1 VDVGTCRMREK
12 VRIVENVLFGRP
24 QKKEVIDIGGAK
36 IIIIKV
42 DLTEVGSAL
51 PWLNTGSNCDFS

>member
-1 VDVGTCRMREK
+1 MREK